1 MTELFECAQVERR
14 ARSDFL
20 DAPFISWTNSNAI
33 NQNWTHLS
41 FSLISTDFLCHASM
55 DLELLGDPQAP
66 TWRRLAVERRK
77 TFALAEKK
85 TTTCAAPDRNSGEIM
100 LHLWIGKTYICIICI
115 SYHISTTETCET
127 NLRLY
132 WNYIWNYISE
142 SNMWCIV
149 YILDMNRSDIFAIF
163 DIFGPWR
170 ELIETQSLRAV
181 LQPRRCFWQ
190 HTPWKKQRQ
199 RCRISK
205 VRNDLTIW
213 QFDNLTAPGW

>member
-20 DAPFISWTNSNAI
+20 DAPFNSWTNSNAI

-41 FSLISTDFLCHASM
+41 FSLISMDFLCHASM

-66 TWRRLAVERRK
+66 TWRRLVVERRK

-85 TTTCAAPDRNSGEIM
+85 NVNPCSDPNRNSGEIM
-100 LHLWIGKTYICIICI
+100 LHLWIGKTYICISYQ

-132 WNYIWNYISE
+132 WNCIWNYISE
-142 SNMWCIV
+142 SNMWCMV
-149 YILDMNRSDIFAIF
+149 YILDMNTYIYICY
-163 DIFGPWR
+163 IWY
-170 ELIETQSLRAV
+170 LWSLKGTHRNSITPCSPAASAV
-181 LQPRRCFWQ
+181 LLTTHSMEEAEAAMSNFEGEKWFDDL
-190 HTPWKKQRQ
+190 KF
-199 RCRISK
+199 
-205 VRNDLTIW
+205 LTIRW
-213 QFDNLTAPGW
+213 